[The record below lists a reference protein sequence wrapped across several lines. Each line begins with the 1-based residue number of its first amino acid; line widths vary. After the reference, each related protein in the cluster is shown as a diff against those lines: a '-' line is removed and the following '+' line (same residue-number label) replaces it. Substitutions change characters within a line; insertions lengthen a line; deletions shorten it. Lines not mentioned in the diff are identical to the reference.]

1 VVGKRKMLDEDELED
16 RETNTVLMTIAAY
29 LRAAAED
36 VEAVARAD
44 YTPLTKA
51 DKVGATLE
59 ELGDNLERCIDWF
72 PR

>member
-1 VVGKRKMLDEDELED
+1 MQDEDGIED
-16 RETNTVLMTIAAY
+16 RETYTVLMTIAAY

-59 ELGDNLERCIDWF
+59 DLGDNLERCVDWA

>member
-1 VVGKRKMLDEDELED
+1 MADQDELED
-16 RETNTVLMTIAAY
+16 RETQTVLMTIAAY

-36 VEAVARAD
+36 VESVARAD

-59 ELGDNLERCIDWF
+59 DLGDNLERCVDGL